1 MAREAKPRFNWRG
14 FVSVATGLSFLVMSI
29 TGIVLFIT
37 PKGRVAHWVEWRM
50 LGLTKDQWT
59 GLHIWFSLI
68 FMVMAAFHIYLNWRL
83 LLNYFRDKV
92 RRTYALR
99 REWLFS
105 LIICGIVLTGTLADV
120 APFSSLLVWNEL
132 IKNSWEVL
140 GQQAPI
146 PHAELMTLAE
156 IADKVKGID
165 AETMVTNLRDGGIEV
180 ESAYVIVGQLA
191 KENNLSPRE
200 LYTIAVG
207 QNFSNSAG
215 ESGKADS
222 GKGYRGR
229 YGLGQ
234 LTLQQ
239 YCNRSG
245 LDVNESIER
254 LRNKSIQA
262 QPDMLLRDI
271 AHGAGIH
278 ASDIRDILEQ

>member
-1 MAREAKPRFNWRG
+1 MDREAKQRFNWRG

-50 LGLTKDQWT
+50 LGLTKDQWG

-68 FMVMAAFHIYLNWRL
+68 FMVMAAFHIYLNWKP
-83 LLNYFRDKV
+83 LLNYFRDRI

-105 LIICGIVLTGTLADV
+105 LIICGIVFAGTLADV

-132 IKNSWEVL
+132 IKNSWEVP

-146 PHAELMTLAE
+146 PHAEAMTLAE

-165 AETMVTNLRDGGIEV
+165 AETMVTNLRAGGIEV
-180 ESAYVIVGQLA
+180 ESTHVIVGQLA
-191 KENNLSPRE
+191 EENNLSPRK
-200 LYTIAVG
+200 LYAIAVG
-207 QNFSNSAG
+207 QSFSGRAG
-215 ESGKADS
+215 G
-222 GKGYRGR
+222 GYRAH

-239 YCNRSG
+239 YCDRIE
-245 LDVNESIER
+245 LDVNETIER
-254 LRNKSIQA
+254 LRNKGIQA
-262 QPDMLLRDI
+262 RPDMLLRDI
-271 AHGAGIH
+271 ARAAGMH
-278 ASDIRDILEQ
+278 ASDIRDILER

>member
-1 MAREAKPRFNWRG
+1 MDSKVKQGFSWRG
-14 FVSVATGLSFLVMSI
+14 FVSVATGLSFLWMSI

-37 PKGRVAHWVEWRM
+37 PKGRVANWVEWRM
-50 LGLTKDQWT
+50 MGLTKDQWG

-68 FMVMAAFHIYLNWRL
+68 FMVVAAFHIYLNWQS

-105 LIICGIVLTGTLADV
+105 LIICGIVFVGTLADV
-120 APFSSLLVWNEL
+120 TPFSSLLVWNEL
-132 IKNSWEVL
+132 IKNSWEVS

-156 IADKVKGID
+156 IADRIKGID
-165 AETMVTNLRDGGIEV
+165 SETMVSNLRTGGIEV
-180 ESAYVIVGQLA
+180 ESAHVIVAQLA
-191 KENNLSPRE
+191 EKNSLSPSE
-200 LYTIAVG
+200 LYAIAIG
-207 QNFSNSAG
+207 KSLSSSASEG
-215 ESGKADS
+215 N
-222 GKGYRGR
+222 RGHH
-229 YGLGQ
+229 GLGQ

-239 YCNRSG
+239 YCDRIG
-245 LDVNESIER
+245 LNINGTIER
-254 LRNKSIQA
+254 LRNQGIQA
-262 QPDMLLRDI
+262 RPDMLLRDI